1 MKTKSIILTLM
12 TTGVLSAC
20 GGGGG
25 GGDTSSPVA
34 APTTSPAT
42 TPSAPTT
49 PAPEAPA
56 PGGEGDGEADTGAQS
71 LVIDS
76 GFTLTSDVELT
87 LDIKPSDLQPGS
99 YLSVCKYSVETESTN
114 RQECVYKGPIDEKGI
129 LEKITLAHRETA
141 LAAEVWL
148 FIQNYQPEQYVW
160 EYDVDLAEQ
169 TFTVR

>member
-1 MKTKSIILTLM
+1 MKTKNKILTLM
-12 TTGVLSAC
+12 VAGLLSAC

-25 GGDTSSPVA
+25 GGDTPNPVA

-42 TPSAPTT
+42 TPSTPTT
-49 PAPEAPA
+49 PAPDAPA
-56 PGGEGDGEADTGAQS
+56 PESEGGADTGAQS

-114 RQECVYKGPIDEKGI
+114 RQECVYKGPIDEQGI

-160 EYDVDLAEQ
+160 QYDVDLAEQ